1 MKHRGRKIAAKLN
14 LNLRERENIDV
25 TKKEALRVNTN
36 SPRIN
41 HGDCYYSDAGSSGL
55 ITRQKVRDRLANER
69 FLVFG
74 FGEN

>member
-1 MKHRGRKIAAKLN
+1 MKHGGRKISAKLN

-25 TKKEALRVNTN
+25 TKKEAIRVNTN

-41 HGDCYYSDAGSSGL
+41 HGDCHYSDAGSSGL

-74 FGEN
+74 LGKN

>member
-41 HGDCYYSDAGSSGL
+41 HIDCYYSDAGSSAL